1 MEIQLNREV
10 LLGQGGFGAVFLGT
24 FQGRE
29 VAVKRVELIR
39 ASANEEENLK
49 QIDHPNIVKLLHV
62 ECTDDFK

>member
-39 ASANEEENLK
+39 ANANEGKNLK
-49 QIDHPNIVKLLHV
+49 QINHPNVVQLFHV

>member
-10 LLGQGGFGAVFLGT
+10 LLGKGGFGAVFLGT
-24 FQGRE
+24 FQGCE

-39 ASANEEENLK
+39 ANANEEKSLK

-62 ECTDDFK
+62 EFTDDFK